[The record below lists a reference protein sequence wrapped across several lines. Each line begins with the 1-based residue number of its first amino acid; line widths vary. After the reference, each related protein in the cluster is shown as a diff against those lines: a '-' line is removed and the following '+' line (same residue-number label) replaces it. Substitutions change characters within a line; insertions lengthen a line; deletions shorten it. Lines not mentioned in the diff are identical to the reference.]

1 MITKRWTFR
10 DIVTLNSIEA
20 LLEHRKEHV
29 GMAYMLLCQSGH
41 MEMEYRGEKK
51 HMRKFDL
58 LMSAAD
64 QIPQNRIESDD
75 FRCTIYA
82 LEAKSLDDILFACI
96 KEEPSWMQKL
106 RYVLLHPILHL
117 SRRQV
122 RLLGAY
128 EGLIQFYSDGTLWQ
142 ADSSYRL
149 KRRVAFLQGQAM
161 VLEFMSWIDQAM
173 TRDKQQADTARE
185 NSSQEMNNR
194 TNELYT
200 RFITMLYTYGLA
212 ERRVSWYANQM
223 HITPAYLH
231 HICSQAAGQSPQEII
246 GNMILREAKQRLSS
260 PEASIKETAFALN
273 FGSESSFCKF
283 FKKLEGKTPSEYRS
297 LN

>member
-1 MITKRWTFR
+1 
-10 DIVTLNSIEA
+10 
-20 LLEHRKEHV
+20 
-29 GMAYMLLCQSGH
+29 
-41 MEMEYRGEKK
+41 
-51 HMRKFDL
+51 
-58 LMSAAD
+58 
-64 QIPQNRIESDD
+64 
-75 FRCTIYA
+75 
-82 LEAKSLDDILFACI
+82 
-96 KEEPSWMQKL
+96 
-106 RYVLLHPILHL
+106 
-117 SRRQV
+117 
-122 RLLGAY
+122 
-128 EGLIQFYSDGTLWQ
+128 
-142 ADSSYRL
+142 
-149 KRRVAFLQGQAM
+149 
-161 VLEFMSWIDQAM
+161 MSWIDQAM